1 MKEKFGI
8 GKAHSKIIL
17 MGEHSVVYGYPA
29 IAIPLQNIE
38 VTCLIEEAPQLIALD
53 MTDPL
58 STAIFAALDYLGK
71 TSSKIAYHI
80 ESQVPERRGMGSSA
94 AVAIAAIRAVFDY
107 FDEDL
112 EADLLECLVNRAE
125 MIAHSN
131 PSGLDAKTC
140 LSENTIKFIRNIGF
154 STVPMHLN
162 AYLVIADTGIHG
174 HTKEAVDKVK
184 SSGEAVLPFL
194 KELGYLAEAS
204 EDAIHKSDSKQ
215 LGSLM
220 TKAHQSL
227 KQLGVSSLEADH
239 LVEVAISCGA
249 LGAKMSGGG
258 LGGCIIALVKEKREA
273 ERLSQQL
280 EREGAVNTWT
290 EKV

>member
-29 IAIPLQNIE
+29 IAIPLKNIE

-131 PSGLDAKTC
+131 PSGLDVKTC
-140 LSENTIKFIRNIGF
+140 LSENTIK
-154 STVPMHLN
+154 
-162 AYLVIADTGIHG
+162 
-174 HTKEAVDKVK
+174 
-184 SSGEAVLPFL
+184 
-194 KELGYLAEAS
+194 
-204 EDAIHKSDSKQ
+204 
-215 LGSLM
+215 
-220 TKAHQSL
+220 
-227 KQLGVSSLEADH
+227 
-239 LVEVAISCGA
+239 
-249 LGAKMSGGG
+249 
-258 LGGCIIALVKEKREA
+258 
-273 ERLSQQL
+273 
-280 EREGAVNTWT
+280 
-290 EKV
+290 